1 MYCSKCG
8 KENQEDSKFCS
19 LCNSE
24 LLGASSGSKDITVK
38 TSRLAIVS
46 FILALISF
54 VILYIFFIERI
65 NRGRDENLF
74 ILFLWLIT
82 SLSAIILGVISLIQ
96 IGLSAGRLAATGFAV
111 IGTALPFSFY
121 VLLMFIAIL
130 RPVRMVGYAHRMVCG
145 SNLSSIGKAM
155 LIYANDYEDELP
167 RAGGKSSKW
176 GYTPNWQADNRQAA
190 FNLEPDGSGGQA
202 SISSSLY
209 LLVKYAEVMP
219 KSFICNKDT
228 GTTEFKPGWF
238 RTRGK
243 KLVDFW
249 DFGPEPWKHCSYS
262 YHIPYGLYAL
272 NSSCEPGM
280 AVAADRNPWIASP
293 AAKAKTPF
301 SKFKPDMPPW
311 NGTKEQ
317 ANYGN
322 AIAHKGEGQSVL
334 FMDMHVDFQKRSY
347 CGIEDDNIYTF
358 LPSGLGHPEIGE
370 PPVPFVSQP
379 GSKED
384 SLLVNEPPV
393 TRKK

>member
-1 MYCSKCG
+1 MYCPKCG
-8 KENQEDSKFCS
+8 KENREDSKFCGF
-19 LCNSE
+19 CNYE
-24 LLGASSGSKDITVK
+24 LPAASSVKKEITVK
-38 TSRLAIVS
+38 TSVLAI
-46 FILALISF
+46 LSF
-54 VILYIFFIERI
+54 VSGILIIFSLPLAMLLRSEILTIIYIAAPMLAVSLGIISIIKIE
-65 NRGRDENLF
+65 
-74 ILFLWLIT
+74 
-82 SLSAIILGVISLIQ
+82 
-96 IGLSAGRLAATGFAV
+96 LSAGKVAGRGFAV
-111 IGTALPFSFY
+111 IG
-121 VLLMFIAIL
+121 IAIPAVLFCL
-130 RPVRMVGYAHRMVCG
+130 RVTNLALHRTRSVAFRMTCG
-145 SNLSSIGKAM
+145 TNLSGIGKEM

-167 RAGGKSSKW
+167 RAGGPTTKW

-190 FNLEPDGSGGQA
+190 FNLERDGSGGQA
-202 SISSSLY
+202 SISSSFY
-209 LLVKYAEVMP
+209 LLVKYAELAPERLVCTND
-219 KSFICNKDT
+219 S
-228 GTTEFKPGWF
+228 GTTPFKPGWF

-280 AVAADRNPWIASP
+280 AVAADRNPWIDSP

-322 AIAHKGEGQSVL
+322 AIAHKGDGQEVL
-334 FMDMHVDFQKRSY
+334 FMDAHVDFEKRSY
-347 CGIEDDNIYTF
+347 CGIKDDNIYTF
-358 LPSGLGHPEIGE
+358 LPSGDGHPEIGE

-384 SLLVNEPPV
+384 SLLVHDPPV